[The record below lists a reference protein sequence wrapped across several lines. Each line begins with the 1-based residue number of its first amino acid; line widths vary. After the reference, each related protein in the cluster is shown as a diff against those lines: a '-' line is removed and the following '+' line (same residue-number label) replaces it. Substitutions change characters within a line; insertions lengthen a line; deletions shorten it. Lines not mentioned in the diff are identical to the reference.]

1 MPKAVKLADIAQK
14 LSVSTVTVSK
24 ALSGQKGVSEELRGK
39 IKQLADELGYV
50 KTDGTD
56 KTKEKK
62 SYTIGVAVAER
73 YLGQSQSFYWLLYQ
87 ELSQS
92 AVRKNSFTMIEVINY
107 EAEQQ
112 MQIPKMVTE
121 EKIDALVLM
130 GTFKTEYAR
139 FLRQNIRLP
148 FILLDTLGND
158 GEYDAVV
165 SNNMMGAY
173 RMTNYLFEMGHKKIG
188 FVGTRLAT
196 ASIDD
201 RYFGYLKSAMEH
213 GMLVQQEW
221 LVDDRSR
228 ETGMSDYTI
237 HYRLP
242 VQNMPTAFF
251 CNNDIAA
258 NVLIR
263 RLTENGYSVPGDVS
277 VAGFDNFVN
286 EPFPEV
292 GITTYSIDLREM
304 SRRSIHI
311 LLHKLENPDY
321 STGVYMIAGQFIKR
335 DSVRRIGPPVPFI

>member
-56 KTKEKK
+56 KAKEKK

-213 GMLVQQEW
+213 GMQVQQEW

-258 NVLIR
+258 NVIIH
-263 RLTENGYSVPGDVS
+263 RLMENGYSVPDDVS
-277 VAGFDNFVN
+277 VVGFDNFVN

-292 GITTYSIDLREM
+292 GITTYAIDLREM

-321 STGVYMIAGQFIKR
+321 STGVYMIAGQFIER
-335 DSVRRIGPPVPFI
+335 GSVRRIGPPVPFI